1 MFNEYEK
8 SRSST
13 RSRFFAGHIANP
25 ISNCFALKQF
35 ANRVPRSATFQ
46 PLISQARLHFFPC
59 KSRANGAQAI
69 FPVVPTSF
77 LVRLVVSPHR
87 GNNGRAQEVGVGGF
101 KGERRKHRGAGERNM
116 AAENFMGVLWR
127 QKEEKRERR
136 AEASPFVVKLSE
148 SSFYTARF
156 ARFFPRTALSF
167 LFYSLSS
174 CYIIFP
180 LSFSQHASRRPYR
193 EKKNGTFG
201 PFDELRGCSQ
211 VVASIEIYFRQ
222 FIGAFMVH
230 YD

>member
-1 MFNEYEK
+1 MNTQK
-8 SRSST
+8 SRWSA
-13 RSRFFAGHIANP
+13 RICFFAGHIANS

-35 ANRVPRSATFQ
+35 ANRVPRSAAF
-46 PLISQARLHFFPC
+46 PLLISQARPHFFPC

-87 GNNGRAQEVGVGGF
+87 GNNGRAQGVGVGGF

-127 QKEEKRERR
+127 QKGEKRERERERR

-180 LSFSQHASRRPYR
+180 LSFSQHASRKPYG
-193 EKKNGTFG
+193 EKRNGTFG
-201 PFDELRGCSQ
+201 PFDELRGCS
-211 VVASIEIYFRQ
+211 
-222 FIGAFMVH
+222 
-230 YD
+230 